1 MGLSFL
7 CKTVTLHFRQI
18 FCVMKCSSKIL
29 FTDFTFALV
38 VPSLYHLE
46 IHDQEAALGHLLS
59 MLTPPYLWGRG
70 AFEVFLPHEAH

>member
-46 IHDQEAALGHLLS
+46 IHDLHSGSSPGSPPFHAH
-59 MLTPPYLWGRG
+59 TPIFVRKWG
-70 AFEVFLPHEAH
+70 F